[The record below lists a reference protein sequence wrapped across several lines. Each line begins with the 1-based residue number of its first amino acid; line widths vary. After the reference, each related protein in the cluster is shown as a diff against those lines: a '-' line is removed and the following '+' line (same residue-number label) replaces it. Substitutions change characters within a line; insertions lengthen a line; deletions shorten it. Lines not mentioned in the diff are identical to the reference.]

1 MVIITAKR
9 KGELMR
15 KTSEK
20 ILRTLLAASVLA
32 TAVLSSGCLDDEEE
46 ISDSTAS
53 DNRQTSDGGNAESSE
68 GSDNKYDGSVTGSR
82 ASKLTFSGSDGIS
95 ITRKQREAEK
105 PMGEDGTQT
114 VFIYMCGSD
123 LESEN
128 GLASGDI
135 EEMVAGSQSE
145 NVKFVIQT
153 GGAGAWADTY
163 GISAGK
169 TQRYVVT
176 GGEIS
181 LVEEKEQ
188 VNMGKED
195 VLVDFLSWGIE
206 NYAAAKMGLVFWN
219 HGGGSISGVCF
230 DELNEN
236 DSLSLEEIDTA
247 LTSIYDKMTDKFAF
261 IGFDACLMAT
271 VETANMLVPHADYM
285 FASEET
291 EPGYGWDYT
300 EIAGF
305 MESNPTA
312 DTAELGKTVA
322 DSFMASCE
330 AIGAGGEATLSITDL
345 SRIDELVK
353 AVNDAA
359 SEMNAG
365 SADPA
370 MLAEMIRSIYG
381 VRSYGSNNET
391 EGYTNMVDLGSMISA
406 TVPGDKADKVM
417 SALEKAVVYNIY
429 GADKYG
435 STGLSTYYP
444 FGVYGST
451 ELATFGKICVSPYYM
466 TFVDRIAYGAENGTT
481 DGYSGE
487 SNWLADGA
495 VYWSDGDYSDYESN
509 WEHYNNQNAN
519 MDFCGDKS
527 SVQIDVGPVLDDE
540 GTFYFTVTDDTIN
553 NLASVNCSV
562 YRVDEETGEL
572 LEFGVDQSTKVDF
585 SSGLVEDTFSGQWYM
600 IEDNLIPMYIVEEK
614 GSSSVYTSPIMLNG
628 KETNLRIAME
638 RDGNAYDITVLG
650 TWDGVNENGES
661 ARSVVPLKEGDVIVP
676 IFNTYDSEG
685 NFAGKAE
692 GDECTYS
699 GDDMIKF
706 VDLPAG
712 DYRYSFVI
720 NDIYGNVC
728 YTGFTVFTTD
738 ENGNVFFTPEE

>member
-1 MVIITAKR
+1 
-9 KGELMR
+9 
-15 KTSEK
+15 
-20 ILRTLLAASVLA
+20 
-32 TAVLSSGCLDDEEE
+32 
-46 ISDSTAS
+46 
-53 DNRQTSDGGNAESSE
+53 
-68 GSDNKYDGSVTGSR
+68 
-82 ASKLTFSGSDGIS
+82 
-95 ITRKQREAEK
+95 
-105 PMGEDGTQT
+105 
-114 VFIYMCGSD
+114 
-123 LESEN
+123 
-128 GLASGDI
+128 
-135 EEMVAGSQSE
+135 
-145 NVKFVIQT
+145 
-153 GGAGAWADTY
+153 
-163 GISAGK
+163 
-169 TQRYVVT
+169 
-176 GGEIS
+176 
-181 LVEEKEQ
+181 
-188 VNMGKED
+188 
-195 VLVDFLSWGIE
+195 
-206 NYAAAKMGLVFWN
+206 
-219 HGGGSISGVCF
+219 
-230 DELNEN
+230 
-236 DSLSLEEIDTA
+236 
-247 LTSIYDKMTDKFAF
+247 MTDKFAF

-365 SADPA
+365 SADSA

-417 SALEKAVVYNIY
+417 SVLEKAVVYNIY

-444 FGVYGST
+444 FGVSGSA
-451 ELATFGKICVSPYYM
+451 ELAIFGKICVSPYYM
-466 TFVDRIAYGAENGTT
+466 TFVDRIAYGAQNGST

-487 SNWLADGA
+487 NTWLADGA

-600 IEDNLIPMYIVEEK
+600 IENNLIPMYIVEEK
-614 GSSSVYTSPIMLNG
+614 GSSSIYTSPIKLNG

-699 GDDMIKF
+699 GDNMIEF
-706 VDLPAG
+706 VNLPAG

-738 ENGNVFFTPEE
+738 ENGDVYFNPEE

>member
-1 MVIITAKR
+1 MKIFAYRRKDMKEKMLGKRIAAGIAAIMTAATLCACDDLD
-9 KGELMR
+9 EYDDYSEED
-15 KTSEK
+15 TSEQTVTS
-20 ILRTLLAASVLA
+20 RSEEVTEA
-32 TAVLSSGCLDDEEE
+32 LSD
-46 ISDSTAS
+46 
-53 DNRQTSDGGNAESSE
+53 RSSE
-68 GSDNKYDGSVTGSR
+68 SFNGRG
-82 ASKLTFSGSDGIS
+82 SKLNLDSNGGVS
-95 ITRKQREAEK
+95 ITRLARDNSA
-105 PMGEDGTQT
+105 PMGDADTWT
-114 VFIYMCGSD
+114 VFVYMCGSD

-135 EEMVAGSQSE
+135 EEMIAGSQSE

-163 GISAGK
+163 GISAEK

-181 LVEEKEQ
+181 LIEEKES

-195 VLVDFLSWGIE
+195 VLVDFLGWGIE
-206 NYAAAKMGLVFWN
+206 NYAAAKMGVIFWN

-359 SEMNAG
+359 EEMNNI
-365 SADPA
+365 SSDPA
-370 MLAEMIRSIYG
+370 LLADAVRSIYN
-381 VRSYGSNNET
+381 VRAYGSNNDT
-391 EGYTNMVDLGSMISA
+391 EGYTNMVDLGSMIAA
-406 TVPGDKADKVM
+406 TVSGDKADKVM

-429 GADKYG
+429 GEDKDG

-444 FGVYGST
+444 FGVSGSN
-451 ELATFGKICVSPYYM
+451 ELATFGKVCVSPYYM
-466 TFVDRIAYGAENGTT
+466 TFVDRIAYGAQNGST

-487 SNWLADGA
+487 NTWLADGA

-540 GTFYFTVTDDTIN
+540 GTFYFNVTDDTIN

-572 LEFGVDQSTKVDF
+572 IEFGVDQSTEVDF

-600 IEDNLIPMYIVEEK
+600 IENNLIPMFIVEK
-614 GSSSVYTSPIMLNG
+614 NGNSSVYTSPVKLNG
-628 KETNLRIAME
+628 KETNLRIAMTQ
-638 RDGNAYDITVLG
+638 DGNAYDITVLG

-699 GDDMIKF
+699 GDNMIEF

-738 ENGNVFFTPEE
+738 DDGNVFFTPEE